1 MQRISAALNRRT
13 CRKRRPNLTC
23 ERFAESRNITPQL
36 MSAAGRRGH
45 SSPSQ
50 PRAAVGLHP
59 CSGEYSGF
67 FWSQRG
73 SARGLRGNRGCIPRF
88 SLFAPPPPV
97 VLLTV
102 GVCAFCSVRRA
113 PPREASISLPLSPS
127 PKPRGIYGKST
138 TKKQQVTEPTASQFR
153 PMFYSSAFW
162 RHHSRRRI

>member
-1 MQRISAALNRRT
+1 VNRRT
-13 CRKRRPNLTC
+13 CGKRRPNLTC

-67 FWSQRG
+67 FWS
-73 SARGLRGNRGCIPRF
+73 ARGLRGNRGCIPRF

-113 PPREASISLPLSPS
+113 LLCVAHEAQQHEVCVLATKIFAKIEWKDTSKNPTGSKNNSLS
-127 PKPRGIYGKST
+127 
-138 TKKQQVTEPTASQFR
+138 E
-153 PMFYSSAFW
+153 
-162 RHHSRRRI
+162 